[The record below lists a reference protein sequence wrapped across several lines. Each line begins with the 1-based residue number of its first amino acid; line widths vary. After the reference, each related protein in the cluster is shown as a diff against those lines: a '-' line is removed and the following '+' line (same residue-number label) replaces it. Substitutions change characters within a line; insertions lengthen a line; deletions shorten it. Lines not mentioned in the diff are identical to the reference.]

1 MRFTILAII
10 VFSAIAAAEERP
22 IVRAE
27 VTPTTVAVGETI
39 ELRVTVLV
47 PTWFT
52 RPPIYPNI
60 ELANAITRLP
70 DDSSF
75 PMRERIGNDS
85 WSGIVR
91 SYEILPLFGAN
102 YRLSGQSMSISY
114 ANPGSDPITVDV
126 DVPEVS
132 FQGTVP
138 AGAAALEPY
147 IAGSSLKLSL
157 AVEGETA
164 DLEVGDALVL
174 TYEANLVGL
183 PAIFL
188 PPLAPTMAFDGV
200 SVYADSPAVGDMAT
214 ARRSE
219 KLTLVFDAGGVFSIP
234 GLTLNY
240 WNTETESI
248 SSASVDGFE
257 VSVVG
262 PAVAPGASEKAER
275 PLFFWASAV
284 AVVSV
289 LAGIIYTFGSAAANR
304 YRANTEKRRR
314 SESYA
319 FSLLQTALGANDTE
333 EAYRSMLRWLA
344 RLNPAMSM
352 RQLARNYGDGSL
364 PADVEL
370 FSRMNYSASE
380 SGNSVDTSRLSKGL
394 ARARAR
400 YIRQLVTAKS
410 GDLPTLN
417 PS

>member
-1 MRFTILAII
+1 MRFAILAII

-39 ELRVTVLV
+39 ELRVSVLV

-75 PMRERIGNDS
+75 SMRERVGNDS

-91 SYEILPLFGAN
+91 TYEILPLFGAN

-132 FQGTVP
+132 FQGSVP

-147 IAGSSLKLSL
+147 IAGSSLILSL

-188 PPLAPTMAFDGV
+188 PPLAPRMDFDGV
-200 SVYADSPAVGDMAT
+200 SVYADSPAVGDSAT

-219 KLTLVFDAGGVFSIP
+219 KLTLVFDTGGEFNIP
-234 GLTLNY
+234 GLALDF

-248 SSASVDGFE
+248 E
-257 VSVVG
+257 RVSVEGSTISVLG
-262 PAVAPGASEKAER
+262 PTVAPAGSAESER
-275 PLFFWASAV
+275 RWFFWASVAAGV
-284 AVVSV
+284 FVLASFIYGFGSAVVSH
-289 LAGIIYTFGSAAANR
+289 
-304 YRANTEKRRR
+304 YRVIAEKRRR
-314 SESYA
+314 SEPYA
-319 FSLLQTALGANDTE
+319 FSLLQTALRANRDE
-333 EAYRSMLRWLA
+333 EAYRAMLLWLE
-344 RLNPAMSM
+344 RLNPGMSV
-352 RQLARNYGDGSL
+352 RQLARDFGDESL
-364 PADVEL
+364 STDVEA
-370 FSRMNYSASE
+370 FCRKNFTQSE
-380 SGNSVDTSRLSKGL
+380 GGINVDTSRLRNEL
-394 ARARAR
+394 AKARGR
-400 YIRQLVTAKS
+400 YIRQSAVSKR
-410 GDLPTLN
+410 GDLPNLN